1 MLAKHKYCVPGQFF
15 KVVFAPYS
23 SPSRA
28 IAFVMPNADA
38 DKLCSE
44 YAVSVDE
51 VERLTGFD
59 FFNTLPDAEQ
69 RRLESG
75 VDADS
80 WFQF

>member
-1 MLAKHKYCVPGQFF
+1 
-15 KVVFAPYS
+15 
-23 SPSRA
+23 
-28 IAFVMPNADA
+28 MPNADA

-75 VDADS
+75 VDTDS

>member
-1 MLAKHKYCVPGQFF
+1 MYGLFHH
-15 KVVFAPYS
+15 
-23 SPSRA
+23 PSRA

-38 DKLCSE
+38 NKLCSE

-59 FFNTLPDAEQ
+59 FFSTLPDAEQ